1 MASITKKK
9 IVDQLRA
16 RGCRVSFK
24 TRQIAIDCLENL
36 TWFERFPWHDEQRQI
51 LDTFRDAPRDK
62 TLEIVVQ
69 GIFGNGKTTLML
81 GLFFSL
87 WWNQVCD
94 VEDICMCAFN
104 VCIKNEL
111 IRRLRDD
118 AGIKKRPMIRTFD
131 SLIYSIAKALDC
143 PDLDKP
149 NYEGRRKFV
158 ETWAREHDLSDPE
171 IRSKIALP
179 ELVRV
184 QWLFVDETQD
194 LEGRFYELLKILFP
208 RASMIFF
215 GDVFQCIQKEPR
227 TCLLWRVLRPLDSEN
242 RYIFKMKKTPR
253 VPPKILDEIR
263 SALVTHYPEHTSL
276 LQEWESLNTTAV
288 EDKDCIQWSRFRSYQ
303 DVFQQSLQYIEKH
316 GPTNVMILVFSSAI
330 TVRGGLGDVARF
342 REFYQRQ
349 GIAVNSNYKRLE
361 PDRLF
366 LSTVNSSKG
375 LERPYVFLILTFP
388 LELAFA
394 NFSSDLCVNLV
405 SVGLS
410 RCKRQ
415 VVFSVPVYRDR
426 HSRVLDLYK
435 SAPHADSLET
445 TFSVSRD
452 KGNKPSY
459 ATFLQDKEDIKHKK
473 DIKHKEDKKD
483 KEDAAV
489 EPPRLS
495 SSKEYM
501 ALEKNVAVFLEKEHS
516 TTEIIRQGIISYD
529 TRLQCM
535 EYTRYVPTESTP
547 LLPGLESG
555 GFPHASWRMQLMKEL
570 HREEER
576 SLLGLLMEQLITTI
590 WTQEWPRDLAMPTD
604 DQPMFKHCRKEYSIC
619 LQKYYQG
626 VHTVGVLAAG
636 AAHRVRTLYMYA
648 RCFLM
653 LHNKVSVSFRES
665 TLVSLISWTSAA
677 LGPGQLQQRMGA
689 LLPPTATPKIQHRMQ
704 MQCMTGIA
712 DAFCETTSA
721 AATGPAA
728 MHKKAT
734 VVEIKACPQSGW
746 REEAL
751 FQAFLYF
758 IMSNRTSGTII
769 LVNPVR
775 NEKVTYRVF
784 IPRYYTVR
792 TKLYQEIL
800 LWNANCFMC
809 KYESTKDRDTPPFLL
824 ICRTLDSSGKTRG
837 ACVLR
842 FQAATKMDVLL
853 SGYSEACTV
862 TEPVPDAPET
872 QPEPPEAAKPKP
884 QSLSRSEKLTHQ
896 AMVKEE
902 DLEKQITRTVGFL
915 TYPLIEVTV
924 EDKEGFG
931 ALDRP
936 TRWTSSRGSVIPQQ
950 ADKTIRE
957 YLAHMAYHNTE
968 ASEHSVTPDWEDHF
982 VVGMM
987 LACLV
992 RPGI

>member
-1 MASITKKK
+1 MASTTKKK
-9 IVDQLRA
+9 EVVEQLRA

-24 TRQIAIDCLENL
+24 TRQMAIDCLENL
-36 TWFERFPWHDEQRQI
+36 TWFERFPWHDEQKQI
-51 LDTFRDAPRDK
+51 LDTFRDAPRNQAM
-62 TLEIVVQ
+62 EIVVQ

-131 SLIYSIAKALDC
+131 SLIYSIAKALEC

-158 ETWAREHDLSDPE
+158 ETWARENDLSDPE
-171 IRSKIALP
+171 IRARIALP
-179 ELVRV
+179 EMTRVR
-184 QWLFVDETQD
+184 WLFVDETQD
-194 LEGRFYELLKILFP
+194 LEGRFYELLRILFP

-227 TCLLWRVLRPLDSEN
+227 TCLLWRVLRPLTESSGTT

-253 VPPKILDEIR
+253 VPPRILDEIR
-263 SALVTHYPEHTSL
+263 AALVTHYPEHTSL
-276 LQEWESLNTTAV
+276 LAEWESLNTTAV

-303 DVFQQSLQYIEKH
+303 DVFQQSLHYIEEH

-435 SAPHADSLET
+435 SAPHADSLES
-445 TFSVSRD
+445 TFSVSRE
-452 KGNKPSY
+452 KGKKPSY
-459 ATFLQDKEDIKHKK
+459 ATFLQDAESTD
-473 DIKHKEDKKD
+473 
-483 KEDAAV
+483 
-489 EPPRLS
+489 PPLPS
-495 SSKEYM
+495 QVNEYM

-535 EYTRYVPTESTP
+535 EYTRYVPAESAS
-547 LLPGLESG
+547 LLPGLEAG
-555 GFPHASWRMQLMKEL
+555 GFPHASWRLQLMKEL

-576 SLLGLLMEQLITTI
+576 SLLGLLMEQLLTTI

-604 DQPMFKHCRKEYSIC
+604 DQPMFQHCRKEYSTC
-619 LQKYYQG
+619 LRQYFQG
-626 VHTVGVLAAG
+626 IHTVGILHASAG
-636 AAHRVRTLYMYA
+636 HRVRTLYLYA

-665 TLVSLISWTSAA
+665 TLVSLVVWASAA
-677 LGPGQLQQRMGA
+677 LGPGRLQERISA
-689 LLPPTATPKIQHRMQ
+689 LVPPGKSFKVQHRMQ
-704 MQCMTGIA
+704 MPCMTGIA
-712 DAFCETTSA
+712 DAFCETSA
-721 AATGPAA
+721 AAVEGATEGGGGGGVSR
-728 MHKKAT
+728 KNVT
-734 VVEIKACPQSGW
+734 VVEIKACLQSGW

-769 LVNPVR
+769 LLNPVR
-775 NEKVTYRVF
+775 NEKVTYRVY

-792 TKLYQEIL
+792 TRLFQEIL
-800 LWNANCFMC
+800 LWNTNCFLC
-809 KYESTKDRDTPPFLL
+809 KYDASSSSSHRDTPPFLL
-824 ICRTLDSSGKTRG
+824 ICRTLDPSGKTRG

-853 SGYSEACTV
+853 SGYSV
-862 TEPVPDAPET
+862 TTNPTAPET
-872 QPEPPEAAKPKP
+872 PETPTIIKAPT
-884 QSLSRSEKLTHQ
+884 SRSEKLTFQ
-896 AMVKEE
+896 ATVKEE
-902 DLEKQITRTVGFL
+902 DLEIQITRTLGFL
-915 TYPLIEVTV
+915 DYPVLEVTI
-924 EDKEGFG
+924 ENKDNLG

-936 TRWTSSRGSVIPQQ
+936 TRWSFHGKLSSSLQSFLDTHK
-950 ADKTIRE
+950 DKTMRQ
-957 YLAHMAYHNTE
+957 YLAHMSYHNTE

-982 VVGMM
+982 VTAMSLTC
-987 LACLV
+987 LA
-992 RPGI
+992 RPAV